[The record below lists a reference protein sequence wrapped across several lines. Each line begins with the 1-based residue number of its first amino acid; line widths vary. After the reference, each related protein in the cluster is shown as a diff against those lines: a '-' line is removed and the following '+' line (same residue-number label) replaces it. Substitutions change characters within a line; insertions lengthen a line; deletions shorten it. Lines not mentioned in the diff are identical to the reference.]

1 MKKTLL
7 SLIIASLL
15 VTACSEDKAADTQ
28 KAVEKT
34 TEQAVEKVEKAADNV
49 ASTVKEEVKKVVADA
64 NPADRAEKAVNALN
78 EASQAYYA
86 KFLSTQ
92 PMLESFKYEQVSYDK
107 GTDTSKA
114 VTKAIVTLRQ
124 EIDGKKQFD
133 VLFNHDIQHDKA
145 LLDQGIVMKAISKVA
160 MPEGTDVAFA
170 PLFENFS
177 YETEVK
183 TDDSLVQVATL
194 KPVVLEKSGEPE
206 KLDLKGFT
214 MTTKSTLGD
223 IKNGFGEF
231 TGKVEPIQ
239 FIEDEEVTGSLS
251 AFDLKGFYKE
261 NHEYDFSTS
270 AIAFTSPDANVN
282 VESISSN
289 GTYELKDALGIAV
302 GKQAGTI
309 RNIEITSG
317 DLPTPIK
324 LKQIDF
330 QSNTDLNS
338 DNIISATASTKVV
351 PEGDAFK
358 MLTQGMVSVKE
369 ANMGFSMNNVPAAV
383 MKQYQEMMGEAF
395 KQAESEDG
403 ADVVEADMKEK
414 GKAILEQLKAQG
426 ADMAFNLDVN
436 ADEGNI
442 LLNTKAN
449 LLKDSAV
456 SFEQLEAMEDP
467 SVIFQLLNVN
477 ADASVPAALVEA
489 IAGPNIMMVG
499 MFMQKEGDV
508 YKSKVTT
515 ENGKL
520 MINGVPAPF

>member
-15 VTACSEDKAADTQ
+15 ATACSEDKAADTQ
-28 KAVEKT
+28 KAVENT
-34 TEQAVEKVEKAADNV
+34 TEQAVQKVEKAADNV
-49 ASTVKEEVKKVVADA
+49 ANTVKEEVKKVVTDA
-64 NPADRAEKAVNALN
+64 NPADGAENAFNALN
-78 EASQAYYA
+78 EATQAYYT

-107 GTDTSKA
+107 GADTSKA

-124 EIDGKKQFD
+124 EIEGKKQYD
-133 VLFNHDIQHDKA
+133 LVFNHDIQHDTA
-145 LLDQGIVMKAISKVA
+145 LLDQGIVTKVVSKIA
-160 MPEGTDVAFA
+160 MPEGADVVFA

-206 KLDLKGFT
+206 KFDLKGFT
-214 MTTKSTLGD
+214 ITTKSTLGD
-223 IKNGFGEF
+223 LKNGFGEF

-239 FIEDEEVTGSLS
+239 FIEGEEVTGNLS

-289 GTYELKDALGIAV
+289 GTYELKDELGIAV

-324 LKQIDF
+324 LKQVDF
-330 QSNTDLNS
+330 ESNTDLDS
-338 DNIISATASTKVV
+338 DNIISASASTKVV

-358 MLTQGMVSVKE
+358 MLTQGMLNVKE
-369 ANMGFSMNNVPAAV
+369 ANIGFAMNNVPAAV
-383 MKQYQEMMGEAF
+383 MKQYQELMGEAF
-395 KQAESEDG
+395 EKAESEGD
-403 ADVVEADMKEK
+403 EALQANLKEK

-436 ADEGNI
+436 ADEGTI

-449 LLKDSAV
+449 LLKDSTV
-456 SFEQLEAMEDP
+456 SFEQLEEMEDP

-508 YKSKVTT
+508 YKSTVTT